1 MAISKNSVR
10 VQFTL
15 NVDKA
20 KENQIIEFLSG
31 CIDPNNSIKQIIY
44 NYIMSNS
51 GSKSPLVTHYK
62 VSESNAKLLT
72 VSKNDDINKDIVSN
86 SEVKLH
92 EVSELEMNEL
102 DELSKFV

>member
-15 NVDKA
+15 NTDKD
-20 KENQIIEFLSG
+20 KENQIIEFLNG
-31 CIDPNNSIKQIIY
+31 CIDPNNSIKQIVY
-44 NYIMSNS
+44 NYIVSN
-51 GSKSPLVTHYK
+51 GDIKLPLVTRCE
-62 VSESNAKLLT
+62 VSESDTKLLT
-72 VSKNDDINKDIVSN
+72 VSKSDDIGKNIVSN
-86 SEVKLH
+86 GEIKLH